1 MSFSIRYAIPM
12 NGPGCARSVETKLG
26 SLEGFKSVDVDLA
39 NQEAV
44 VTGQIA
50 PSSVVESMQA
60 IGRDAFIRGSG
71 QPNSAAVAILETQD
85 GKIQGL
91 TRLIQVSEGKT
102 LFDVTVDRTYAGTSV
117 DLFSFG
123 NLSNPPETL
132 GSKLFNILKVPFP
145 SAPLK
150 TQPTVSTYA
159 ILSDKPLSSLIGR
172 AVHTSS
178 GLSGIVARSAGLWEN
193 DKVVCTCSGKT
204 VWEERHEFR
213 EQTNG
218 HL

>member
-1 MSFSIRYAIPM
+1 M
-12 NGPGCARSVETKLG
+12 NGPGCANSVKSKLE
-26 SLEGFKSVDVDLA
+26 SLEGFNSLEIDLP

-44 VTGQIA
+44 LTGQVA
-50 PSSVVESMQA
+50 PSTVVETMQA

-71 QPNSAAVAILETQD
+71 KPNSAAVAILETPD

-91 TRLIQVSEGKT
+91 TRLIQVADEKT
-102 LFDVTVDRTYAGTSV
+102 LFNVTVDRTYAGSSV

-123 NLSNPPETL
+123 NLTNPPESL

-150 TQPTVSTYA
+150 TQPTVSTYT
-159 ILSDKPLSSLIGR
+159 IINDCPLYSLIGR

-204 VWEERHEFR
+204 VWEERHDFR